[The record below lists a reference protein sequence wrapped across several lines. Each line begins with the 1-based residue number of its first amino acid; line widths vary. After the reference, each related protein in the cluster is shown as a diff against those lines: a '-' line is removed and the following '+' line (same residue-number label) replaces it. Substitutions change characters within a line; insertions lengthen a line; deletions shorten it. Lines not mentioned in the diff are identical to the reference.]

1 MTVTLI
7 SFGFKY
13 GIPPADKI
21 YDCRKLLNPHNT
33 FTLRLLDGRDEK
45 VQKFVAGDPKF
56 TELMYRVSN
65 DIEDGKTYAFGCHG
79 GRHRSVAIVEMI
91 ARELEAKEMIGII
104 RHTQLGN
111 RDTVIR
117 PWGINRVA

>member
-1 MTVTLI
+1 MIVVGCSI
-7 SFGFKY
+7 
-13 GIPPADKI
+13 
-21 YDCRKLLNPHNT
+21 R
-33 FTLRLLDGRDEK
+33 LDGRDEK